1 MSGPHSLYVVAYDAS
16 DDRERAH
23 VDRVLAGFGFR
34 AQKSVFECRMSRRT
48 RERLR
53 DALRELYLQSG
64 YVLAWRAAGRE
75 RDLAIGQAPAMADLD
90 AAFVV

>member
-1 MSGPHSLYVVAYDAS
+1 MSASHSLYVVAYDVS

-23 VDRVLAGFGFR
+23 VDKVLTGFGFR

-53 DALRELYLQSG
+53 EALAALDLRSG
-64 YVLAWRAAGRE
+64 YVLAWRAAARE
-75 RDLAIGQAPAMADLD
+75 RDLAIGKAPEMADLD

>member
-1 MSGPHSLYVVAYDAS
+1 MSAPHSLYVVAYDIA
-16 DDRERAH
+16 DDRERSR
-23 VDRVLAGFGFR
+23 VDRVLTGFGFR

-53 DALRELYLQSG
+53 AALAALDLRTG
-64 YVLAWRAAGRE
+64 YVLAWRCATRE
-75 RDLAIGQAPAMADLD
+75 RDLAVGDAPVMPDLD